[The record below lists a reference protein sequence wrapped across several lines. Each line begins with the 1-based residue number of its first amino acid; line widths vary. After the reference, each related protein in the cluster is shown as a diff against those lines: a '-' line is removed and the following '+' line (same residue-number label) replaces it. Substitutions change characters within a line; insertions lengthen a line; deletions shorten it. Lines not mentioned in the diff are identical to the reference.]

1 MKKAYCVEE
10 EKKENAKVKKGGK
23 QQTKTLTDQNGSILF
38 GGTINPEL
46 RAAIA
51 REEKKIRPNIQ
62 DVEKMVLKSI
72 VGQDRQVRE
81 IITTIYKSIEFNNLK
96 SNILIIGGSGTG
108 KTETVKQI
116 VKILGIPYTIEDA
129 TKYTKEGY
137 YGMDTTDM
145 VFNLVD
151 NANYNIQKAQKGI
164 IVIDEIDKK
173 TGYMQNDISGVEVL
187 KSLLKIIEG
196 TKIKMEVPKK
206 GSYFGSV
213 VDFDTKNITFILMG
227 AFSGIEEIRDN
238 RLNLKTIGFHMK
250 EDDEKEMDFQ
260 DGYTKQDLIEYG
272 IPEEFVGRIDNIT
285 VMNELTEENLSQ
297 ILRKSKLSVFKEYQK
312 ELTKRGVTLKFD
324 MKLFDAIAK
333 KSMSLNT
340 GARELTNTV
349 NYIFFKIIFDVLANP
364 GKYHQCVLDLDIVND
379 NRKYKLS

>member
-1 MKKAYCVEE
+1 MAKRKMKKAYCIEE

-23 QQTKTLTDQNGSILF
+23 PQTKTLTDQNGSILF

-145 VFNLVD
+145 VFNLVY

-227 AFSGIEEIRDN
+227 AFSGIKEIRDN
-238 RLNLKTIGFHMK
+238 RLNLKTIGFHMG

-260 DGYTKQDLIEYG
+260 DGYTKQDLEDLAQG
-272 IPEEFVGRIDNIT
+272 EKQT
-285 VMNELTEENLSQ
+285 SL
-297 ILRKSKLSVFKEYQK
+297 
-312 ELTKRGVTLKFD
+312 
-324 MKLFDAIAK
+324 DA
-333 KSMSLNT
+333 
-340 GARELTNTV
+340 
-349 NYIFFKIIFDVLANP
+349 FF
-364 GKYHQCVLDLDIVND
+364 
-379 NRKYKLS
+379 